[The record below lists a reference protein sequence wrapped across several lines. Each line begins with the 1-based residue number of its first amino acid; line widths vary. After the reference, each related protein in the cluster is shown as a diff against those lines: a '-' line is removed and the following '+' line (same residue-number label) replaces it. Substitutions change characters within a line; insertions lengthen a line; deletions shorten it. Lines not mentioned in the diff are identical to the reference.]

1 MAALD
6 GFDRLKR
13 ALVAIIDHRMNRVDY
28 LALYPAR
35 VASQNSDGTLELV
48 PDGTRFKGM
57 SRVPLRLGLPGVT
70 VEVEKDSRVLVGF
83 EAGDK
88 ARPYASVWDTSTVTS
103 ITLKAE
109 TKVVVD
115 APSVEIGGEG
125 GRPISGVGD
134 FARLGGALPIVGE
147 AMFSLPG
154 ETGPVTKN
162 QPVPVFLTF
171 RKPVMLPIV
180 SGSKRGK
187 VKS

>member
-1 MAALD
+1 MATLD
-6 GFDRLKR
+6 SFDRLKR
-13 ALVAIIDHRMNRVDY
+13 ALVAIIDHRMHRVDY

-48 PDGTRFKGM
+48 PDGTRFKGI

-88 ARPYASVWDTSTVTS
+88 ARPYASVWDTSTVKS
-103 ITLKAE
+103 ITIKAE

-115 APSVEIGGEG
+115 APSVELGGEG
-125 GRPISGVGD
+125 GRPLAAVGD
-134 FARLGGALPIVGE
+134 FARMSTTLIANVMFLPPEPAPSV
-147 AMFSLPG
+147 
-154 ETGPVTKN
+154 PVT
-162 QPVPVFLTF
+162 TG
-171 RKPVMLPIV
+171 KPLPAMLIFKTPPMLPIV

-187 VKS
+187 VK